1 MKINKAEIE
10 TTIQLI
16 NLLCKISQIK
26 FMSINGE
33 HIHYEPK
40 AITQSEFLQDDI
52 IIVIDY
58 AGRNWFYSID
68 NIETITIQLQN
79 NQIL

>member
-1 MKINKAEIE
+1 
-10 TTIQLI
+10 
-16 NLLCKISQIK
+16 
-26 FMSINGE
+26 MSINGE

-40 AITQSEFLQDDI
+40 AISKSEFLQDDV

-58 AGRNWFYSID
+58 AGQNWFYSID
-68 NIETITIQLQN
+68 NIETITIQLQD